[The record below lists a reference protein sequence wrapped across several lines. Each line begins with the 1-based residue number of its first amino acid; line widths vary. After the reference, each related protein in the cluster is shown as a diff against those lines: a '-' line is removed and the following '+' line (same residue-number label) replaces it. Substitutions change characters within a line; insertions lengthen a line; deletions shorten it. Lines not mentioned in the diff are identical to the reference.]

1 MTPADLFA
9 SSTSLIDRITAGVCR
24 RARLVGA
31 DAEDFASE
39 VQVALLDDD
48 YAVLRKFEGRSSIQ
62 SFLSVVI
69 ERLFFDRRTRQ
80 MGRWFPSAQAER
92 IGAAAVL
99 LEKLL
104 TRDRRSLEQA
114 LPIVLAEHPA
124 LTRAEIDGIAA
135 RLPERTSRPRPV
147 PIEDVSS
154 GRFVAVDA
162 ADARALAAE
171 ASAVAEHT
179 AAVVRETLASLPLE
193 DRMIIRM
200 RFGTSMTIAEISR
213 VTRLPQRPLYRRI
226 EGLMQQFR
234 RAFSAAGLDARSVIE
249 LIGATT
255 AEMNFGLRQPENGI
269 SHQSDNDEGP
279 VTEETG

>member
-1 MTPADLFA
+1 MTPAELFA
-9 SSTSLIDRITAGVCR
+9 ASTSLIERITAGVCR
-24 RARLVGA
+24 RAPLAGA

-39 VQVALLDDD
+39 VRLALLDDD
-48 YAVLRKFEGRSSIQ
+48 FAVLRRFEGRSSMQ

-69 ERLFFDRRTRQ
+69 ERLFFDRRTR
-80 MGRWFPSAQAER
+80 MLGRWFPSAQAER

-104 TRDRRSLEQA
+104 TRDHRSLEQA
-114 LPIVLAEHPA
+114 LPIVLGEHPA
-124 LTRAEIDGIAA
+124 LTRAEIDDIVA

-147 PIEDVSS
+147 PIQEVES
-154 GRFVAVDA
+154 GRFIAIDA
-162 ADARALAAE
+162 TDARALATE
-171 ASAVAEHT
+171 AAAVAERT
-179 AAVVRETLASLPLE
+179 AAVVRETLASFPLE

-234 RAFSAAGLDARSVIE
+234 RAFTAAGLDARSVTA
-249 LIGATT
+249 LIGTT
-255 AEMNFGLRQPENGI
+255 TTEMNFSLSPMENGI
-269 SHQSDNDEGP
+269 SHQSENSEGP
-279 VTEETG
+279 MTEETG